1 MSNTQFLRSSL
12 KQLIKITV
20 MSHSEEISTIANL
33 VWRKHLQAENPLWK
47 FVTARPFS
55 INDKNG
61 SAHVIAMVD
70 RRLPTIGL
78 VGFFACTN
86 PSVGAKVLK
95 QASAWLKEENGIKDV
110 YGPINGTITRD
121 YRLNLSDD
129 YRVPGEPVNPI
140 WYVDAFKEAG
150 FTVFNRYVSG
160 ISRHYSLFIKLI
172 SMKKPAKDYSHIVL
186 RPFDA
191 HHKLKDLKKY
201 HELMNAIFPSQSI
214 YCPVLSWEERVYN
227 IADRDPIFDPNY
239 TYFLEEHSRTI
250 GFIVAYP
257 YQKKLIVKTIG
268 LLPEHRGKN
277 LSVLLIKK
285 VHDQAKKDGL
295 EAAIYATIRVGNAV
309 YKMKRPGVKVYRKYV
324 TMHKTV

>member
-1 MSNTQFLRSSL
+1 MSNSRFLKSSL
-12 KQLIKITV
+12 QQLIKITEA
-20 MSHSEEISTIANL
+20 SHNKVILPIAISI
-33 VWRKHLQAENPLWK
+33 WQKHLQPNNPLWK
-47 FVTARPFS
+47 HVTAQPFT
-55 INDKNG
+55 IDNKDG
-61 SAHVIAMVD
+61 SAHVIAMID
-70 RRLPTIGL
+70 KRLPAIGL

-86 PSVGAKVLK
+86 PAVGAQVLQ
-95 QASAWLKEENGIKDV
+95 QASMWLKKEHSIKDV

-129 YRVPGEPVNPI
+129 YLIPGEPVNPS
-140 WYVDAFKEAG
+140 WYVDTFKEAG

-160 ISRHYSLFIKLI
+160 IIA
-172 SMKKPAKDYSHIVL
+172 MKKPVKGYPHIML

-191 HHKLKDLKKY
+191 HQQLKDLKKY

-239 TYFLEEHSRTI
+239 TYFLEERSRTI
-250 GFIVAYP
+250 GFIIAYP

-268 LLPEHRGKN
+268 LLPEYRGKN

-324 TMHKTV
+324 TMHKVV